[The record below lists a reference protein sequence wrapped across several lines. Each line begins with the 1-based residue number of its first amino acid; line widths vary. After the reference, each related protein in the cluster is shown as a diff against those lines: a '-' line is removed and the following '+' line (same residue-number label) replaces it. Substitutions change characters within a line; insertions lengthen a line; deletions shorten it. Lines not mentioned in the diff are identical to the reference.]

1 MDQTCPYSR
10 QFLTLLAN
18 CYMLHVQSINIVGKR
33 VVVCTMVETNGEN
46 ALYFILSQTVRNS
59 FGSVMATD
67 PVYEGENWPAAAGAV
82 VQVLCSVYC

>member
-1 MDQTCPYSR
+1 
-10 QFLTLLAN
+10 
-18 CYMLHVQSINIVGKR
+18 
-33 VVVCTMVETNGEN
+33 MVETNGEN

-67 PVYEGENWPAAAGAV
+67 PVYEGENWPGAAGAV